1 MSLEPCECLKGGD
14 ILGIVFMYLAMVQDD
29 PSGYALQLNAN
40 GGEWKGRKKCPL
52 SLVSVWTSHSAFRKG
67 LRCQGNPQGWLHHLP
82 TLRWVPAELLGWFL
96 RPSSL
101 PLHSTT
107 GNLQLTR
114 ALHLV
119 LLHLLQALIVP
130 SVDSLLAVLHLPPLL
145 FYLLLL
151 LLLVLFLLF
160 LTITVFLYN

>member
-1 MSLEPCECLKGGD
+1 MSQEPCECLKGWD
-14 ILGIVFMYLAMVQDD
+14 MLGIVFVYLAMVQDD

-52 SLVSVWTSHSAFRKG
+52 SLVSAWRSHSAFRKV
-67 LRCQGNPQGWLHHLP
+67 LRCQGNPQGWLNHFP
-82 TLRWVPAELLGWFL
+82 TLPWVLAELLGRFL

-101 PLHSTT
+101 PLHGVT
-107 GNLQLTR
+107 GNLQVTT

-119 LLHLLQALIVP
+119 LLHLLQA

-160 LTITVFLYN
+160 LTVPVFLYN